1 MNTAVVP
8 TRLTRLF
15 DDDGLF
21 PNLLTGIRAYEPQ
34 IKVEEKM
41 DGDTLIVRAEAPGID
56 PDKDVDISLVGDVLT
71 ISVERRA
78 SEKTD
83 QDGFS
88 RTEFRYG
95 SFSRS
100 MRVPDA
106 TNAKDVKA
114 AYADGILEIKVPI
127 VHHDTAVTKVAVTRS

>member
-15 DDDGLF
+15 DDDGLW
-21 PNLLTGIRAYEPQ
+21 PNLFTGIRAVEPQ

-41 DGDTLIVRAEAPGID
+41 EGDTLIVRAEAPGID
-56 PDKDVDISLVGDVLT
+56 PEKDVDISLVGDVLT
-71 ISVERRA
+71 ISVQRRA
-78 SEKTD
+78 EEKSEK
-83 QDGFS
+83 DGYS

-100 MRVPDA
+100 VRVPDA
-106 TNAKDVKA
+106 TNATDVKA

-127 VHHDTAVTKVAVTRS
+127 AHQDTSVTKVPVTRA